1 MLYLKGKAMEHSG
14 KTAFITGAGKNIGRA
29 IAINLA
35 STGCNIVLNG
45 NSDVQ
50 ACEQTA
56 ETLTE
61 MGVKASILM
70 GNVGSSDEVK
80 RMAKEAL
87 EEFGGIDILVNNAA
101 IRPSK
106 PFLEMEDDDWH
117 KVLDI
122 DLNSAFYT
130 CRAFAKGMI
139 EKGWGRIINISSTS
153 AVLGNKGQ
161 ANYAAAKAGIEA
173 MSRSLAREL
182 GSRNINVNCVAPGFI
197 ETDMTKEIS
206 DGNEDFLASQIPLG
220 RLGKPNEIAEVVNF
234 LASDQA
240 NYITGQTIHVN
251 GGLYM

>member
-1 MLYLKGKAMEHSG
+1 VSK
-14 KTAFITGAGKNIGRA
+14 KTVLITGASRGIGKAILESFNNDYFIVGTGTSESSVQGILENINSMNIEGDSFKLDLGNRDS
-29 IAINLA
+29 IKELTSLLDSKEIHPDILINNA
-35 STGCNIVLNG
+35 GITRDNIMLRMQEDEWDNVIDVHLNG
-45 NSDVQ
+45 QYLLIKSFIKK
-50 ACEQTA
+50 
-56 ETLTE
+56 
-61 MGVKASILM
+61 MVK
-70 GNVGSSDEVK
+70 N
-80 RMAKEAL
+80 R
-87 EEFGGIDILVNNAA
+87 
-101 IRPSK
+101 
-106 PFLEMEDDDWH
+106 
-117 KVLDI
+117 
-122 DLNSAFYT
+122 
-130 CRAFAKGMI
+130 
-139 EKGWGRIINISSTS
+139 WGRIINISSTS

-206 DGNEDFLASQIPLG
+206 EGNVDFLASQIPLG

>member
-1 MLYLKGKAMEHSG
+1 VSK
-14 KTAFITGAGKNIGRA
+14 KTVLITGASRGIGKAILESFDNEYFIIGTGTSESSVQSILENLKSMNIEGESFKLDLGDRDS
-29 IAINLA
+29 IKELTSLLDSKEIYPDILINNA
-35 STGCNIVLNG
+35 GITRDNIMLRMKDEEWDNVIDVHLNG
-45 NSDVQ
+45 QYLLIKSFIKK
-50 ACEQTA
+50 
-56 ETLTE
+56 
-61 MGVKASILM
+61 MVK
-70 GNVGSSDEVK
+70 N
-80 RMAKEAL
+80 R
-87 EEFGGIDILVNNAA
+87 
-101 IRPSK
+101 
-106 PFLEMEDDDWH
+106 
-117 KVLDI
+117 
-122 DLNSAFYT
+122 
-130 CRAFAKGMI
+130 
-139 EKGWGRIINISSTS
+139 WGRIINISSTS

-234 LASDQA
+234 LASEQA

>member
-1 MLYLKGKAMEHSG
+1 VSK
-14 KTAFITGAGKNIGRA
+14 KTVLITGASRGIGKAILESFNNEYFIVGTGTSESSVESILENINSLNFEGNSFKLDLGDRDS
-29 IAINLA
+29 IKELTSLLDSKEIYPDILINNA
-35 STGCNIVLNG
+35 GITRDNIMLRMQEDEWDNVIDVHLNG
-45 NSDVQ
+45 QYLLIKSFIKK
-50 ACEQTA
+50 
-56 ETLTE
+56 
-61 MGVKASILM
+61 MVK
-70 GNVGSSDEVK
+70 N
-80 RMAKEAL
+80 R
-87 EEFGGIDILVNNAA
+87 
-101 IRPSK
+101 
-106 PFLEMEDDDWH
+106 
-117 KVLDI
+117 
-122 DLNSAFYT
+122 
-130 CRAFAKGMI
+130 
-139 EKGWGRIINISSTS
+139 WGRIINISSTS

-206 DGNEDFLASQIPLG
+206 AGNEDFLSSQIPLG

>member
-1 MLYLKGKAMEHSG
+1 MTK
-14 KTAFITGAGKNIGRA
+14 KTVLITGASRGIGKAILESFNNDYFIVGTGTSESSVQRILENINSMNIEGDSFKLDLNDRDS
-29 IAINLA
+29 IKDLTSLLDSKEIHPDVLINNA
-35 STGCNIVLNG
+35 GITRDNIMLRMQEDEWDNVINVHLNG
-45 NSDVQ
+45 QYLLIKSFIKK
-50 ACEQTA
+50 
-56 ETLTE
+56 
-61 MGVKASILM
+61 MVK
-70 GNVGSSDEVK
+70 N
-80 RMAKEAL
+80 R
-87 EEFGGIDILVNNAA
+87 
-101 IRPSK
+101 
-106 PFLEMEDDDWH
+106 
-117 KVLDI
+117 
-122 DLNSAFYT
+122 
-130 CRAFAKGMI
+130 
-139 EKGWGRIINISSTS
+139 WGRIINISSTS

>member
-1 MLYLKGKAMEHSG
+1 VSK
-14 KTAFITGAGKNIGRA
+14 KTVLITGASRGIGKAILESFNNEYFIIGTGTSESSVQSILENLKLMNIEGDSFKLDLGDRDS
-29 IAINLA
+29 IKELTSLLDSKEIYPDILINNA
-35 STGCNIVLNG
+35 GITRDNIMLRMKDEEWDNVIDVHLNG
-45 NSDVQ
+45 QYLLIKSFIKK
-50 ACEQTA
+50 
-56 ETLTE
+56 
-61 MGVKASILM
+61 MVK
-70 GNVGSSDEVK
+70 N
-80 RMAKEAL
+80 R
-87 EEFGGIDILVNNAA
+87 
-101 IRPSK
+101 
-106 PFLEMEDDDWH
+106 
-117 KVLDI
+117 
-122 DLNSAFYT
+122 
-130 CRAFAKGMI
+130 
-139 EKGWGRIINISSTS
+139 WGRIINISSTS

-220 RLGKPNEIAEVVNF
+220 RLGKPNEIAEVVSF

>member
-1 MLYLKGKAMEHSG
+1 MSK
-14 KTAFITGAGKNIGRA
+14 KTVLITGASRGIGKAILESFNNDYFIVGTGTSESSVQGILENINSMNIEGDSFKLDLGNRDS
-29 IAINLA
+29 IKELTSLLDSKEIHPDILINNA
-35 STGCNIVLNG
+35 GITRDNIMLRMQEDEWDNVIDVHLNG
-45 NSDVQ
+45 QYLLIKSFIKK
-50 ACEQTA
+50 
-56 ETLTE
+56 
-61 MGVKASILM
+61 MVK
-70 GNVGSSDEVK
+70 N
-80 RMAKEAL
+80 R
-87 EEFGGIDILVNNAA
+87 
-101 IRPSK
+101 
-106 PFLEMEDDDWH
+106 
-117 KVLDI
+117 
-122 DLNSAFYT
+122 
-130 CRAFAKGMI
+130 
-139 EKGWGRIINISSTS
+139 WGRIINISSTS

-206 DGNEDFLASQIPLG
+206 EGNVDFLASQIPLG